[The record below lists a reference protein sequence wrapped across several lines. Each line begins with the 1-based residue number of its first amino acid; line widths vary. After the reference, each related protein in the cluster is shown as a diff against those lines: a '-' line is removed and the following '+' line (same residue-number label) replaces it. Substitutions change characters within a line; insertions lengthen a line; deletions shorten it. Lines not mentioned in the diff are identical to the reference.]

1 MMRSVFLRGLCLPA
15 LLAGEALAMSL
26 YDTAPAIGL
35 PVSQAVKYTL
45 TARVGYDDNSNN
57 SRRGKDPSVYTGANF
72 GASYSDFES
81 TTKAHYNLSLG
92 ATYYFKRAYSTN
104 HKWFSNTHLGG
115 GITHSFSDRCTYS
128 LNASLRY
135 QPEPDYAN
143 GVSASR
149 AQGDCFNWSLSNAV
163 TRSIDTRWSWSLN
176 ASYSGN
182 YYAEKRYSYDDRQYI
197 HGGASLRVKTS
208 ELVSYSLNLSY
219 RKDLKK
225 RGYGYN
231 SDNFYA
237 TLGISR
243 SLTPYSSM
251 NVRVGVQQKVIHREK
266 IWTPTV
272 RAGYNRKVM
281 EGFSISVYASLDNEN
296 VDTYRGSFGSYLS
309 NPSLRV
315 GFSGSYTWSP
325 DLSLT
330 FGCSYYTSE
339 YSRGEGG
346 MRNYNR
352 YSVNPSVGASFRM
365 TDNIRGH
372 INYTY
377 TLSNSSYGYGTGSE
391 YHRNNVSFSATYT
404 F

>member
-1 MMRSVFLRGLCLPA
+1 MRSVFLKALCLPA
-15 LLAGEALAMSL
+15 LLAGGGWAMSL

-35 PVSQAVKYTL
+35 PVSQAVKYSL

-57 SRRGKDPSVYTGANF
+57 SRRSKSPSVYTGANL

-81 TTKAHYNLSLG
+81 TTKTHFNASLG

-104 HKWFSNTHLGG
+104 HKWFSNNHLSG

-128 LNASLRY
+128 LSASLRY
-135 QPEPDYAN
+135 QPEPDYSN
-143 GVSASR
+143 GISASR
-149 AQGDCFNWSLSNAV
+149 AQGDCFNWSLSNSV
-163 TRSIDTRWSWSLN
+163 TRSIDQRWSWGLN

-182 YYAEKRYSYDDRQYI
+182 YYAEKTYHYDDRQYI
-197 HGGASLRVKTS
+197 HAGAHMSVKAS
-208 ELVSYSLNLSY
+208 ELASYSLNISY
-219 RKDLKK
+219 RRDMKK
-225 RGYGYN
+225 RRYGYSSN
-231 SDNFYA
+231 NFYF
-237 TLGISR
+237 TLGTSR

-251 NVRVGVQQKVIHREK
+251 NLRVGAQQKHIHHKK
-266 IWTPTV
+266 IWTPTA

-281 EGFSISVYASLDNEN
+281 EGLNVNAYVSLDNEN

-309 NPSLRV
+309 NPSLRMGV
-315 GFSGSYTWSP
+315 NGSYVWSP

-339 YSRGEGG
+339 YTRGEGG
-346 MRNYNR
+346 MRSYNR
-352 YSVNPSVGASFRM
+352 YSVSPHVGATFRI
-365 TDNIRGH
+365 TDRIRGH

-377 TLSNSSYGYGTGSE
+377 TISNSSYGSYGSHNE
-391 YHRNNVSFSATYT
+391 YHRNNVAFSATYT